1 MGAFYRDR
9 SESISRG
16 IVPRKVPSSIYLS
29 GLCPIPSRG
38 EGVPPEAVLF
48 HGQPNPR
55 PSVGH
60 GVSRAHQPERT
71 HAGRDRR
78 GDPFLRESAQAGG
91 LVRRRGRQMG
101 EDAVGRGIEPLPAV
115 PPRHAKGLGKVHLS
129 IWKTELF
136 AARFLSKLILSDR
149 DRTHPSQNES
159 SVLDGRP
166 RLEAAGSAVPAQSR
180 SKDFSLR

>member
-1 MGAFYRDR
+1 M
-9 SESISRG
+9 S
-16 IVPRKVPSSIYLS
+16 
-29 GLCPIPSRG
+29 
-38 EGVPPEAVLF
+38 
-48 HGQPNPR
+48 
-55 PSVGH
+55 
-60 GVSRAHQPERT
+60 
-71 HAGRDRR
+71 RR

-101 EDAVGRGIEPLPAV
+101 EDSVGRGIEPFPAV

-166 RLEAAGSAVPAQSR
+166 RLAPQGQRSPPKAAAKIVRSAAR
-180 SKDFSLR
+180 R